1 MEYFTTKNKFV
12 EIRATERFPR
22 HPLLRLGDAPK
33 PGGRW
38 ASRPKSLTSPRDVT
52 CPALRFRVKAA
63 AAVSN
68 AEAFSDSHRDALSET
83 QLRCCGAGSLR
94 GKTARALRGYGK
106 GRRGLGGRGPGFLAR
121 RRLPRAR
128 QTSPSASPE
137 TGPRG
142 RCRQGFSHAVS
153 PQSPR
158 SESRNGR
165 RLSPP
170 PRGCR
175 REGGTIAGVSLEAV
189 TPSGTNGRRDPHHPR
204 TGKKRCF
211 RCPSHLSSRPPQ
223 TSPGTSKRRL
233 LREARPHLLSGG
245 RRPCLLL
252 GPTSVHLLVSV
263 SVKSELLTTEAQGL
277 TAPSGDAPGRWG
289 RAAGTEGRGT
299 SVNLL
304 TEAD

>member
-1 MEYFTTKNKFV
+1 MPK
-12 EIRATERFPR
+12 RFPIAT
-22 HPLLRLGDAPK
+22 G
-33 PGGRW
+33 
-38 ASRPKSLTSPRDVT
+38 T
-52 CPALRFRVKAA
+52 RFRKLNSAA
-63 AAVSN
+63 AGLAPSAGRRRARCAV
-68 AEAFSDSHRDALSET
+68 
-83 QLRCCGAGSLR
+83 
-94 GKTARALRGYGK
+94 TARGAEGSEDA
-106 GRRGLGGRGPGFLAR
+106 GPGFLAR
-121 RRLPRAR
+121 RRLPKAR
-128 QTSPSASPE
+128 QTFPSASPE

-165 RLSPP
+165 RLSLP

-189 TPSGTNGRRDPHHPR
+189 TPSGTNGRRDPHHTL

-233 LREARPHLLSGG
+233 LREARPHPLGGG

-252 GPTSVHLLVSV
+252 GPASVHLLVSV

-304 TEAD
+304 MEAD

>member
-12 EIRATERFPR
+12 EIRATERSPR

-38 ASRPKSLTSPRDVT
+38 ASRPKSLTSSRDVT

-83 QLRCCGAGSLR
+83 QLRCCGAGSLC
-94 GKTARALRGYGK
+94 GKTASALRGYGK

-121 RRLPRAR
+121 RHLPKAR
-128 QTSPSASPE
+128 QTFPSASPE

-165 RLSPP
+165 RLSHP
-170 PRGCR
+170 
-175 REGGTIAGVSLEAV
+175 V
-189 TPSGTNGRRDPHHPR
+189 TPPEGADARVARSLA
-204 TGKKRCF
+204 
-211 RCPSHLSSRPPQ
+211 SH
-223 TSPGTSKRRL
+223 SK
-233 LREARPHLLSGG
+233 P
-245 RRPCLLL
+245 
-252 GPTSVHLLVSV
+252 
-263 SVKSELLTTEAQGL
+263 
-277 TAPSGDAPGRWG
+277 
-289 RAAGTEGRGT
+289 
-299 SVNLL
+299 
-304 TEAD
+304 

>member
-1 MEYFTTKNKFV
+1 MGV
-12 EIRATERFPR
+12 ETQKPDIAARR
-22 HPLLRLGDAPK
+22 HV
-33 PGGRW
+33 PG
-38 ASRPKSLTSPRDVT
+38 
-52 CPALRFRVKAA
+52 AA
-63 AAVSN
+63 FQGEGGGGGFKCRGV
-68 AEAFSDSHRDALSET
+68 SDSHRDALSET

-121 RRLPRAR
+121 RRLPKAR
-128 QTSPSASPE
+128 QTFPSASPE

-189 TPSGTNGRRDPHHPR
+189 TPSGTNGRRDPHHTL

-233 LREARPHLLSGG
+233 LREARPHP
-245 RRPCLLL
+245 R
-252 GPTSVHLLVSV
+252 
-263 SVKSELLTTEAQGL
+263 E
-277 TAPSGDAPGRWG
+277 
-289 RAAGTEGRGT
+289 
-299 SVNLL
+299 
-304 TEAD
+304 

>member
-1 MEYFTTKNKFV
+1 MPK
-12 EIRATERFPR
+12 RFPGR
-22 HPLLRLGDAPK
+22 AFGNSTPLLRGWLP
-33 PGGRW
+33 
-38 ASRPKSLTSPRDVT
+38 PREDSERV
-52 CPALRFRVKAA
+52 ARLR
-63 AAVSN
+63 
-68 AEAFSDSHRDALSET
+68 
-83 QLRCCGAGSLR
+83 QGA
-94 GKTARALRGYGK
+94 
-106 GRRGLGGRGPGFLAR
+106 
-121 RRLPRAR
+121 PRAR
-128 QTSPSASPE
+128 RTRAGLPGTSSLPKARQTFPSASPE

-142 RCRQGFSHAVS
+142 RCRQGFGHAVS

-189 TPSGTNGRRDPHHPR
+189 TPSGTNGHRDPHHPR

-233 LREARPHLLSGG
+233 LRDARPHVLSGG

-252 GPTSVHLLVSV
+252 GPASVHLLVSV

-289 RAAGTEGRGT
+289 RAAGIEGRGT